1 VQQELA
7 PAVAQAVGGAGQHR
21 PRIYDAEMS
30 NLKAYA
36 VAIASLLAGASVV
49 HAVAKPDKRIPVR
62 GGGGAAAAAAGAP
75 AGAAAK

>member
-1 VQQELA
+1 
-7 PAVAQAVGGAGQHR
+7 
-21 PRIYDAEMS
+21 MS

-36 VAIASLLAGASVV
+36 VALASLLAGASVV

-62 GGGGAAAAAAGAP
+62 GGGAAAAEGGAGTAAGAGAGAP